1 MRIRAASYMLFLFSV
16 TLLTA
21 CEKEDENID
30 TSTTKILGKWNLDK
44 KSINGAEMVLT
55 ECEKKETYDF
65 KSSFQLSTISYTG
78 DLCDIVTS
86 SNWVY
91 DITNNRFSYS
101 NQTAGH
107 NGGELTRRYNLINL
121 TDDNMQL
128 ELISEVDGIGEE
140 GDVKDKIVTTWVKNK

>member
-1 MRIRAASYMLFLFSV
+1 MKIRLVTLILFLSSSSLFVS
-16 TLLTA
+16 
-21 CEKEDENID
+21 CDKEDENID

-44 KSINGAEMVLT
+44 KSINGAEIVLT

-78 DLCDIVTS
+78 DLCDTVTS

-107 NGGELTRRYNLINL
+107 NGSELTRRYNLVSL